1 MDVLREN
8 QRNGEREINH
18 HGLTISVE
26 NADADKKVFQPRNQ
40 MSDEDGAPKNILRR
54 GIDKFRK
61 LTNITLLEISE
72 FAAKKG
78 IPIVVI
84 LPSAHSIGRMACFSS
99 IILCTV
105 WNKHNKPLF
114 AFLRG
119 SYYCAIPVQLI
130 FQYQFI
136 S

>member
-84 LPSAHSIGRMACFSS
+84 TFSTFYWTYG
-99 IILCTV
+99 LY
-105 WNKHNKPLF
+105 F
-114 AFLRG
+114 F
-119 SYYCAIPVQLI
+119 YYPMYSLE
-130 FQYQFI
+130 
-136 S
+136 